1 MSKQVIRLDRLHIG
15 SGRAMLLVT
24 CMLLHACTENNA
36 GGFCQNHYLFHQD
49 HGDTIGLLTINLPE
63 DGRVAS
69 DLKLPVYIF
78 EGANRL
84 GELNDYLQQ
93 SDNIYSLNTAQQ
105 CDAAS
110 STVSIQGRTINAS
123 FESRCGDGNKI
134 GQVDVLLFDSLPE
147 LEEVEVL
154 ITTPATSKR
163 FAISR
168 QCSTAIF
175 RLDQLGRN
183 RE

>member
-1 MSKQVIRLDRLHIG
+1 MSEQVTRLRQIYICMV
-15 SGRAMLLVT
+15 RAILAVT
-24 CMLLHACTENNA
+24 YIVLSACTESNSRDY
-36 GGFCQNHYLFHQD
+36 CQDHYLFHQN
-49 HGDTIGLLTINLPE
+49 HGDTIGMLTINLTE

-69 DLKLPVYIF
+69 DLKLPVSIF
-78 EGANRL
+78 EDDNRL
-84 GELNDYLQQ
+84 GELNEVLQQ

-105 CDAAS
+105 CEAAS

-134 GQVDVLLFDSLPE
+134 GQVDVLIFNSLPE

-154 ITTPATSKR
+154 ITTPATSKH

-168 QCSTAIF
+168 QCSAAIF
-175 RLDQLGRN
+175 RLDQQ
-183 RE
+183 

>member
-1 MSKQVIRLDRLHIG
+1 
-15 SGRAMLLVT
+15 MLLVT

-36 GGFCQNHYLFHQD
+36 GDYCQNHYLFHQN

-69 DLKLPVYIF
+69 DLKLPVSIF
-78 EGANRL
+78 EGSNRL
-84 GELNDYLQQ
+84 GELKDYLQQ
-93 SDNIYSLNTAQQ
+93 ADNIYTLNTAQQ
-105 CDAAS
+105 CEAAS
-110 STVSIQGRTINAS
+110 STVSTQGRTINAS
-123 FESRCGDGNKI
+123 FESRCGEGNKI
-134 GQVDVLLFDSLPE
+134 GQVDVLLFNSLPE

-154 ITTPATSKR
+154 ITTPATSKH

-168 QCSTAIF
+168 QCSAAIF
-175 RLDQLGRN
+175 RLDQPGRI